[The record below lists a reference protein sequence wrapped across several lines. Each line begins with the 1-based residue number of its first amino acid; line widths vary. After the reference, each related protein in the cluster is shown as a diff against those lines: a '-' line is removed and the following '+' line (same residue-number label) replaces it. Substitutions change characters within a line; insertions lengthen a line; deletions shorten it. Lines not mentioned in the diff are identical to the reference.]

1 MPPETV
7 ESQPIFKFPA
17 PFAGGRHQQFRGH
30 WRRTEPKTE
39 AVDQRSNN
47 SNKNSNNN
55 NSKNKNNRTT
65 KSTITTTT
73 RTGTTTNAGKQLM
86 TGTD

>member
-1 MPPETV
+1 MPPETL

-47 SNKNSNNN
+47 SNKNSNKN
-55 NSKNKNNRTT
+55 NSNNNRTT
-65 KSTITTTT
+65 KSTITTTK